1 MREYLDIAANTGY
14 WTDPRILY
22 DLTPAEIA
30 AVIAGQVAQERR
42 VQQAENIRAGT
53 ICAMM
58 VAPYRSKGSPPLTW
72 KDFFPDTTAKPAQ
85 SEGHMKRIAKGIA
98 LAFGGK
104 VVQRES

>member
-30 AVIAGQVAQERR
+30 AVIAGRMAQERR

-53 ICAMM
+53 ICAMV
-58 VAPYRSKGSPPLTW
+58 VAPYRSKGSPALTW
-72 KDFFPDTTAKPAQ
+72 KDFFPDTTAKPVQ
-85 SEGHMKRIAKGIA
+85 TEGHMKAIAKGIA